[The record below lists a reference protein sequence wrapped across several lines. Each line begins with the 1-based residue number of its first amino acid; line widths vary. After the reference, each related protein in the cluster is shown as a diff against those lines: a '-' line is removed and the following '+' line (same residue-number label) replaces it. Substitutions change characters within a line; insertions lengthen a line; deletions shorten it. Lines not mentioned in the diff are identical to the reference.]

1 MAINYASTF
10 SPKVD
15 EMFAR
20 RSYTQGLVNNEYSWV
35 GVETVSVYSV
45 PTVALNNYSLTGSSR
60 YGTPAELQNSVQ
72 NLKVEDDKS
81 FTFTIDRKSEQD
93 TLNVM
98 SAAPALAREIE
109 QVVIPYVDTYRFAKM
124 AAGAGNA
131 KYSVTASASNA
142 YSTVLE
148 VSAMLD
154 EDFAPAGGRVLVVT
168 PAFFN
173 YLKLDDS
180 FVKRGDAATAIALTG
195 QVGEVDG
202 MPVVKVPSTYLP
214 ANMNFLITNAIAT
227 VAPVKLTDYKI
238 HIDPPGINGAL
249 VEGRIRQDAFV
260 LTNKANA
267 IGICMSSA
275 APTP

>member
-15 EMFAR
+15 EMFAKQ
-20 RSYTQGLVNNEYSWV
+20 SFTNGLTNAEYSWA
-35 GVETVSVYSV
+35 GVETVTVYSV
-45 PTVALNNYSLTGSSR
+45 PTVGLNNYTLTGNSR
-60 YGTPAELQNSVQ
+60 YGTPAELQNNIQVM
-72 NLKVEDDKS
+72 KVEDDKS

-93 TLNVM
+93 TLSVM
-98 SAAPALAREIE
+98 SAAPALAREVE

-124 AAGAGNA
+124 VAGAGNA
-131 KYSVTASASNA
+131 KYGVTATASNA
-142 YSTVLE
+142 YSNVLD
-148 VSAMLD
+148 VQAMLD
-154 EDFAPAGGRVLVVT
+154 EDYAPTAGRVLVVT
-168 PAFFN
+168 PAYFN
-173 YLKLDDS
+173 LLKLDES
-180 FVKRGDAATAIALTG
+180 FVKRGDLATGIALTG

-202 MPVVKVPSTYLP
+202 MPVIKVPSTYLP
-214 ANMNFLITNAIAT
+214 TGTNFIITNAIAT
-227 VAPVKLTDYKI
+227 VAPVKLTEYKV

-260 LTNKANA
+260 LNNKKNA